1 MNMSKRKSIKVA
13 GGFADYLTTETE
25 DDRGHWN
32 DSYKIKEGFWVTHEG
47 KQHHVYKQ
55 RRR

>member
-1 MNMSKRKSIKVA
+1 MTKRKSIKVA

-25 DDRGHWN
+25 NEHGDWD
-32 DSYKIKEGFWVTHEG
+32 DSYKITDGFWLIHEG
-47 KQHHVYKQ
+47 KKHHVYKQ